1 MDRDANGPED
11 DSDQLEPEDTLDDRG
26 PAEVLDE
33 GYSPPERPWN
43 ASEHEDLGER
53 LAEELP
59 EYGAGDDSEGD
70 GLGDSSDTD
79 GELSDDQVG
88 DARAGRLVDSDEG
101 GEVDTDADSWAEDV
115 GVDGAG
121 ASSEEAAVHV
131 VGDED

>member
-11 DSDQLEPEDTLDDRG
+11 DSDQLEPGDTLDDRG
-26 PAEVLDE
+26 SDDVLDE

-43 ASEHEDLGER
+43 ASEHEDLDER
-53 LAEELP
+53 LSEELP
-59 EYGAGDDSEGD
+59 EYGAGDSGGD

-88 DARAGRLVDSDEG
+88 DVRAGRLVDSDG
-101 GEVDTDADSWAEDV
+101 GGAVDTDADAWAEDV

-131 VGDED
+131 VGDEG